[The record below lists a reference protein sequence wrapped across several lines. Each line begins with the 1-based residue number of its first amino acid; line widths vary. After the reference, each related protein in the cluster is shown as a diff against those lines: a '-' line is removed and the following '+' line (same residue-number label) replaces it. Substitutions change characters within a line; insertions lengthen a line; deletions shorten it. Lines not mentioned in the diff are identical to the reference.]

1 LENIIIKQN
10 IRREKQADKKPL
22 IVVSICAVVLL
33 VLGSLSNVIG
43 YQSAK
48 STIASDSPL
57 FSMRTQRATNQQQK
71 TIRYQYLGMGK
82 GNRWQFPTMDN
93 RTESLKKILDIISK
107 MDDKTFARFTELC
120 IRQTK
125 QDNTRSDINSKDIIR
140 TLILLRTKPEMIIN
154 SFTNSDNQCISALA
168 VSTLCNWAP
177 ICVIIFIIATFS
189 PILGLALKI
198 LIEVTW
204 YIVTNPYMV

>member
-10 IRREKQADKKPL
+10 IRGEKQADKKPL

-82 GNRWQFPTMDN
+82 QNLFQFPIQN
-93 RTESLKKILDIISK
+93 NKTEQLKKIIEFVSH
-107 MDDKTFARFTELC
+107 MDEKTFHRFVVK
-120 IRQTK
+120 IKNIIPQ
-125 QDNTRSDINSKDIIR
+125 QDEMKDIDFNDIEQILHQLR
-140 TLILLRTKPEMIIN
+140 DNSEMFQSYIGSDSESPTVLETPTGCWFPGCILAYLICIFVMIWSLLYT
-154 SFTNSDNQCISALA
+154 T
-168 VSTLCNWAP
+168 
-177 ICVIIFIIATFS
+177 
-189 PILGLALKI
+189 GL
-198 LIEVTW
+198 VR
-204 YIVTNPYMV
+204 YGVP